1 MKKIVAL
8 MMVLAMALSLAGCGG
23 GPDRQPA
30 IDAFNAAN
38 TAFTEVAE
46 AVNSGAVVMDQADVD
61 YLVELAGI
69 IEEHKAVL
77 VDDSIELTE
86 EKLEEMIGWY
96 AQVEASMA
104 EVKALYGM
112 E

>member
-1 MKKIVAL
+1 MKKILAL
-8 MMVLAMALSLAGCGG
+8 VLVLAMALSFAGCG

-38 TAFTEVAE
+38 TAFTEVAN
-46 AVNSGAVVMDQADVD
+46 AINSGAVEAAEEDVE
-61 YLVELAGI
+61 YLIELAEVI
-69 IEEHKAVL
+69 AEHKAL
-77 VDDSIELTE
+77 LEDDSVELTE

-104 EVKALYGM
+104 EVKAIYGM

>member
-1 MKKIVAL
+1 MKKILAL
-8 MMVLAMALSLAGCGG
+8 VLVLVMALSFAGCG

-61 YLVELAGI
+61 YLVELAGV
-69 IEEHKAVL
+69 IEEHKAIL
-77 VDDSIELTE
+77 EDDSVELTE

-96 AQVEASMA
+96 SQVEASMA

>member
-1 MKKIVAL
+1 MKKILAL
-8 MMVLAMALSLAGCGG
+8 VLVLAMALSFAGCG

-46 AVNSGAVVMDQADVD
+46 AVNSGAVAMEQADVD
-61 YLVELAGI
+61 YLVELSGI
-69 IEEHKAVL
+69 IEDHKAVL

-86 EKLEEMIGWY
+86 ENLEEMIGWY

-104 EVKALYGM
+104 EIKAAYGM

>member
-1 MKKIVAL
+1 MKKILAL
-8 MMVLAMALSLAGCGG
+8 VLVLAMALSFAGCG

-46 AVNSGAVVMDQADVD
+46 AVNSGAVAMEQADID
-61 YLVELAGI
+61 YLVELAGV
-69 IEEHKAVL
+69 IEEHKAIL

>member
-1 MKKIVAL
+1 MKKILAL
-8 MMVLAMALSLAGCGG
+8 VLVLAMALSFAGCG

-46 AVNSGAVVMDQADVD
+46 AINSGAVEAAEEDVE
-61 YLVELAGI
+61 YLIELAEVI
-69 IEEHKAVL
+69 AEHKAIL
-77 VDDSIELTE
+77 EDDSVELTE

-96 AQVEASMA
+96 AEVEASMA